1 MLVKYRMLST
11 ITNAQFKSDLIGIIE
26 GTITSTGQL
35 SAGADAA
42 NSSFTGTYPTGT
54 YTKVGAG
61 TNTFSKVHGTDNTY
75 THYFRLTFDAGVGL
89 QAMWTNFALAQG
101 YTSGTD
107 TLLNSSSITCNVKPN
122 TFISSA
128 QYPSGINIVLTS
140 KNIWFSSLTSGATF
154 GIFDLGANGV
164 TATYASN
171 MRMCI
176 MNTTATSSNIVVP
189 YAYSINGGNS
199 AYTSMTATVT
209 SLGNPTLVTNTA
221 GSAMI
226 IENPAFVQFTQQGNQ
241 VYGIAN
247 LLKIGTSLFAM
258 DSIYNTAGV
267 RRIVAPIDYA
277 VITE

>member
-11 ITNAQFKSDLIGIIE
+11 ITNAQFKADIIGIIE
-26 GTITSTGQL
+26 GTITSTAQL
-35 SAGADAA
+35 SAGADTT
-42 NSSFTGTYPTGT
+42 NSSFTGSYPTGT
-54 YTKVGAG
+54 YTKVNAT
-61 TNTFSKVHGTDNTY
+61 TNTFSKVHGTDAAY

-89 QAMWTNFALAQG
+89 DAKWTNFALAQG

-107 TLLNSSSITCNVKPN
+107 TLLNSSSLTCNVKPN
-122 TFISSA
+122 TFIGSA
-128 QYPSGINIVLTS
+128 AFPSGINIVLTP

-164 TATYASN
+164 TATYADN

-189 YAYSINGGNS
+189 YVYSIDGPNS

-209 SLGNPTLVTNTA
+209 TLGNPTLKTNTA
-221 GSAMI
+221 GSALI
-226 IENPAFVQFTQQGNQ
+226 IENPAFVQFSQQGNQ

-277 VITE
+277 IVTE